1 MKSQQNDPIYS
12 QISQVKDAVAE
23 VLTDKPDVLDIAASA
38 AVAPNFLAC
47 SSTSATASLTCDI

>member
-23 VLTDKPDVLDIAASA
+23 VLEHAKKLGATAAA
-38 AVAPNFLAC
+38 AAM
-47 SSTSATASLTCDI
+47 SSTSGSVSYPHLTLPTILLV